1 MPTGMLEDREGV
13 MDEPVLLRLADG
25 IATITLNRPKVLN
38 ALDGAMVDGLAA
50 AIERIEA
57 SAEARV
63 VVLEG
68 AGAGFMA
75 GGDIRAF
82 QVVMDRAPAE
92 RRAYFER
99 FIHRFHP
106 IVVMLRRL
114 PVPVVARV
122 HGAVAGAGLSLMMAC
137 DLAIAADDAVFTLA
151 YCHLGTSPD
160 GGSTYFLPRHV
171 GSKRAMEIALLG
183 DRFDAA
189 TALQLGLVNSMVPAG
204 ELDGRVAALAA
215 RLARGPRAAYAA
227 TKRLISQSAGS
238 MLDAQLQ
245 AEAEN
250 FAACAATGDFAE
262 GVAAFLGKR
271 PPVFG

>member
-1 MPTGMLEDREGV
+1 MSKGREDA

-25 IATITLNRPKVLN
+25 IATITLNRPTVLN
-38 ALDGAMVDGLAA
+38 ALDEAMVDGLTAA
-50 AIERIEA
+50 LERIEA

-82 QVVMDRAPAE
+82 QAVMDRSPAE
-92 RRAYFER
+92 KRVFFER
-99 FIHRFHP
+99 LIHRFHP
-106 IVVMLRRL
+106 IIVMLRRL

-122 HGAVAGAGLSLMMAC
+122 HGAVAGAGMSLMMAC
-137 DLAIAADDAVFTLA
+137 DLALAAEDAVFTLA

-160 GGSTYFLPRHV
+160 GGATYFLPRHV
-171 GSKRAMEIALLG
+171 GSKKAMEIALLG

-189 TALQLGLVNSMVPAG
+189 TALRLGLVNSVVPAA
-204 ELDGRVAALAA
+204 ELDDRVAALAA

-227 TKRLISQSAGS
+227 TKRLLNQSAGS
-238 MLDAQLQ
+238 ALDAQLQ
-245 AEAEN
+245 AEAEH
-250 FAACAATGDFAE
+250 FVACAATADFAE

-271 PPVFG
+271 PAGFGK